1 MLNVKENTDIHTF
14 AKHLEEHLGSGTHG
28 PTDLGFS
35 TLPVTRRGL
44 TG

>member
-28 PTDLGFS
+28 PIRDFEDFAVKVLN
-35 TLPVTRRGL
+35 LRV
-44 TG
+44 

>member
-28 PTDLGFS
+28 PTDFRAFAVLKG
-35 TLPVTRRGL
+35 
-44 TG
+44 

>member
-14 AKHLEEHLGSGTHG
+14 AKYLEEHLGSGTHR

-35 TLPVTRRGL
+35 TLPVT
-44 TG
+44 